1 VQRERWLDVGG
12 SKISDLT
19 HHAGYPDT
27 PDKVEV
33 LPTLETGGDGK
44 DYGERLRGYLTPP
57 EDGDYLFWIAADDSG
72 ELWLSTDAAPANAV
86 QIAATSTW
94 TPKRDW
100 DKSPTQASAPIPLK
114 GGRRYYIEARHKQA
128 DQKDNLSVAWQMP
141 GGERMLIDTEY
152 LTPD

>member
-1 VQRERWLDVGG
+1 M
-12 SKISDLT
+12 
-19 HHAGYPDT
+19 
-27 PDKVEV
+27 EV

-44 DYGERLRGYLTPP
+44 DYGERLWGYLTPP

-72 ELWLSTDAAPANAV
+72 ELWLSTDADPANAV

-141 GGERMLIDTEY
+141 GGERTVIDTEY
-152 LTPD
+152 LTPDWPRLATITVRHPS